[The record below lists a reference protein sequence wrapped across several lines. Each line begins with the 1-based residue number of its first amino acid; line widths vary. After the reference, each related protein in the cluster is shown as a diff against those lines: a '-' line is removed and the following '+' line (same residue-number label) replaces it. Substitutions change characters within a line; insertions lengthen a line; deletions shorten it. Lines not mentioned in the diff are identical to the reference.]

1 VPTQKLPSQL
11 PGGAA
16 HPGQGHWASS
26 KNRTTFPLGR
36 ILTMRKSV
44 VEGVRTG
51 QQALP
56 LLRWQGADALAA
68 VMETPET
75 WGTLFIST

>member
-1 VPTQKLPSQL
+1 M
-11 PGGAA
+11 
-16 HPGQGHWASS
+16 
-26 KNRTTFPLGR
+26 GR